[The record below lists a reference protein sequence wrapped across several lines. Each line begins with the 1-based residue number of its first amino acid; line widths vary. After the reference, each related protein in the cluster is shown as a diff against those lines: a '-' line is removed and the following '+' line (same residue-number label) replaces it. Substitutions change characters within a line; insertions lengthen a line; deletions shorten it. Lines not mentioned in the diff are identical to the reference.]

1 MSKRR
6 LKKLIKK
13 YKKKYKNIALIF
25 LVVISFTLSNYQKY
39 INNQEPE
46 IEKEEQIGYFV
57 AVDKYDVF
65 KKGYAYV
72 KDDNDLE
79 IQSNARLLSYETKVE
94 GDTLNFYK
102 WPDIPDYSY
111 PIIRLSFKNYILLG
125 NNIAINKETTYE
137 DFINSIVITNATYK
151 VFEDETE
158 ITEGN
163 IEAGMQLKI
172 YYNEELV
179 DYYDI
184 IDEYFNKEN
193 LNIKENT
200 YLINNISTVLNLKNK
215 INTNGVVT
223 ILDKEGQVLKDTDYI
238 TTNSKIKIELP
249 NNTYEYTIVVPGDVT
264 GSGDIFIGD
273 ISKLYQY
280 YKKTITM
287 EKCYVIAGDV
297 TYDNEIE
304 INDIAKLYQY
314 SKGTINSLQ

>member
-25 LVVISFTLSNYQKY
+25 LIVISFTLSNYQKY

-94 GDTLNFYK
+94 GNTLNFYK
-102 WPDIPDYSY
+102 WPDVPDYSY

-179 DYYDI
+179 DYYDV

-215 INTNGVVT
+215 INTNGIITV
-223 ILDKEGQVLKDTDYI
+223 LNKEGQVLKDTNYI

>member
-1 MSKRR
+1 MNKRR

-13 YKKKYKNIALIF
+13 YRKKYKNIALIF

-39 INNQEPE
+39 INNQENN
-46 IEKEEQIGYFV
+46 KEEEKQQIGYFV

-65 KKGYAYV
+65 NKGYAYV
-72 KDDNDLE
+72 KDDNDFE

-111 PIIRLSFKNYILLG
+111 PIIRLSFKNYIIVG
-125 NNIAINKETTYE
+125 NNIAINNESSYE
-137 DFINSIVITNATYK
+137 EFVNNIIITNATYK
-151 VFEDETE
+151 LFDNEIE
-158 ITEGN
+158 ITEGK
-163 IEAGMQLKI
+163 IKKGMQLKI

-179 DYYDI
+179 DYYDV
-184 IDEYFNKEN
+184 IDEYFSTDN

-200 YLINNISTVLNLKNK
+200 YLINKVSTVSNLKNK
-215 INTNGVVT
+215 INTNGEVT
-223 ILDKEGQVLKDTDYI
+223 ILNKEGNILKDTDYI
-238 TTNSKIKIELP
+238 TTNSKIKIELQ
-249 NNTYEYTIVVPGDVT
+249 NNTYEYTIVVPGDIT

-280 YKKTITM
+280 YKKIITM
-287 EKCYVIAGDV
+287 EKCYIIAGDV

-314 SKGTINSLQ
+314 SKGIIDSL

>member
-215 INTNGVVT
+215 INTNGIITV
-223 ILDKEGQVLKDTDYI
+223 LNKEGQVLKDTDYI